1 MKIVILDGVHNKQG
15 MTLKLVT
22 KFIDGIKSVKPDAE
36 IVTYDLLNE
45 DIKFCRGCGKC
56 TEDKNP
62 LNAACMITD
71 DECEKIKQEALECD
85 VLVFATPIYE
95 YCVSSVMKRF
105 LERCLTLVTF
115 RMGITSR
122 AKAIKGKIGVVIC
135 SSGAPF
141 PFNHL
146 MGITRYPKFI
156 LRLASKL
163 FRCDKVDMILAGGM
177 AINTKMQTKWENK
190 AYKLGQ
196 KIMVNSK

>member
-15 MTLKLVT
+15 MTLKLVA
-22 KFIDGIKSVKPDAE
+22 KFVEGVRSMNPDVE

-45 DIKFCRGCGKC
+45 NIQFCKGCGKC
-56 TEDKNP
+56 TEDKD
-62 LNAACMITD
+62 LINAKCAIED
-71 DECEKIKQEALECD
+71 GCEKIKQEALESD
-85 VLVFATPIYE
+85 VVVFATPIYE

-115 RMGITSR
+115 KMGPVAR
-122 AKAIKGKIGVVIC
+122 AKSIKGKVGVVIC

-163 FRCDKVDMILAGGM
+163 FRCAKVEMIMAGGM
-177 AINTKMQTKWENK
+177 AISPKMQIRWENK

-196 KIMVNSK
+196 KVARK

>member
-1 MKIVILDGVHNKQG
+1 MKIIILDGAHNKQG
-15 MTLKLVT
+15 MTLKLVA
-22 KFIDGIKSVKPDAE
+22 KFVEGVKSVKADVQ
-36 IVTYDLLNE
+36 IVTHDLLSE
-45 DIKFCRGCGKC
+45 DIKFCQGCGKC
-56 TEDKNP
+56 TEDKDP
-62 LNAACMITD
+62 VNAKCVIQD
-71 DECEKIKQEALECD
+71 DSEKIKQEALESD
-85 VLVFATPIYE
+85 VVVFATPIYE

-115 RMGITSR
+115 KLGPVAR
-122 AKAIKGKIGVVIC
+122 AKAIKGKTGVVIC

-163 FRCDKVDMILAGGM
+163 FRCDKIEMIMAGGM
-177 AINTKMQTKWENK
+177 AISPKMQTKWENR

-196 KIMVNSK
+196 KVARK